1 MASAFGFSSSQAS
14 TVDNS
19 ITAQD
24 SEIVTGQK
32 AGNNA
37 VAADN
42 GAVVNITDGGAF
54 EVVENL
60 TNKAFSGIED
70 FITAIMGWTKEQNT
84 FALSGTTAL
93 LQNARELNQ
102 EAALT
107 SQQNLL
113 DFLFRSVSTI
123 FLLSQIFEMILSAFV
138 YDYYSINNISDLIF
152 DCFTLVFYLIVI
164 NNFIKCKDNLFF
176 GFYSILLLIISNY
189 ILPLITSIISGAL
202 QLLIIIPSITSAIAV
217 VYFIF
222 LCIENKK
229 RTPKSV
235 KWLKII
241 GIIFALLSIAY
252 GIFLLVD
259 TIQSFMLIVDSG
271 YIDIKNVFSLI
282 VYLIFCLNMIIGQPL
297 IFGFYPF
304 VLYKERYL

>member
-1 MASAFGFSSSQAS
+1 MKF
-14 TVDNS
+14 NRHL
-19 ITAQD
+19 
-24 SEIVTGQK
+24 VTRK
-32 AGNNA
+32 
-37 VAADN
+37 
-42 GAVVNITDGGAF
+42 
-54 EVVENL
+54 NL
-60 TNKAFSGIED
+60 ANLGI
-70 FITAIMGWTKEQNT
+70 I
-84 FALSGTTAL
+84 
-93 LQNARELNQ
+93 
-102 EAALT
+102 
-107 SQQNLL
+107 
-113 DFLFRSVSTI
+113 VSTI

-138 YDYYSINNISDLIF
+138 YDYYSINNISNLIF
-152 DCFTLVFYLIVI
+152 DCFSLVFYLIVI

-252 GIFLLVD
+252 GIFLLID

>member
-1 MASAFGFSSSQAS
+1 MKFKRHL
-14 TVDNS
+14 
-19 ITAQD
+19 
-24 SEIVTGQK
+24 VTRK
-32 AGNNA
+32 
-37 VAADN
+37 
-42 GAVVNITDGGAF
+42 
-54 EVVENL
+54 NL
-60 TNKAFSGIED
+60 ANLGI
-70 FITAIMGWTKEQNT
+70 I
-84 FALSGTTAL
+84 
-93 LQNARELNQ
+93 
-102 EAALT
+102 
-107 SQQNLL
+107 
-113 DFLFRSVSTI
+113 VSTI

-217 VYFIF
+217 VYFMF

-259 TIQSFMLIVDSG
+259 TIQSFILIVDSG

>member
-1 MASAFGFSSSQAS
+1 MKF
-14 TVDNS
+14 NRHL
-19 ITAQD
+19 
-24 SEIVTGQK
+24 VTRK
-32 AGNNA
+32 
-37 VAADN
+37 
-42 GAVVNITDGGAF
+42 
-54 EVVENL
+54 NL
-60 TNKAFSGIED
+60 ANLGI
-70 FITAIMGWTKEQNT
+70 I
-84 FALSGTTAL
+84 
-93 LQNARELNQ
+93 
-102 EAALT
+102 
-107 SQQNLL
+107 
-113 DFLFRSVSTI
+113 VSTI
-123 FLLSQIFEMILSAFV
+123 FLLSQIFEMILNAFV
-138 YDYYSINNISDLIF
+138 YDYYSINNISNLIF

-259 TIQSFMLIVDSG
+259 TIQSFMLVVDSG

>member
-1 MASAFGFSSSQAS
+1 MKF
-14 TVDNS
+14 NRHL
-19 ITAQD
+19 
-24 SEIVTGQK
+24 
-32 AGNNA
+32 
-37 VAADN
+37 VARK
-42 GAVVNITDGGAF
+42 
-54 EVVENL
+54 NL
-60 TNKAFSGIED
+60 ANLGI
-70 FITAIMGWTKEQNT
+70 I
-84 FALSGTTAL
+84 
-93 LQNARELNQ
+93 
-102 EAALT
+102 
-107 SQQNLL
+107 
-113 DFLFRSVSTI
+113 VSTI

-259 TIQSFMLIVDSG
+259 TIQSFILIVDSG
-271 YIDIKNVFSLI
+271 YINIKNVFSLI

>member
-1 MASAFGFSSSQAS
+1 MKF
-14 TVDNS
+14 NRHL
-19 ITAQD
+19 
-24 SEIVTGQK
+24 VTRK
-32 AGNNA
+32 
-37 VAADN
+37 
-42 GAVVNITDGGAF
+42 
-54 EVVENL
+54 NL
-60 TNKAFSGIED
+60 ANLGI
-70 FITAIMGWTKEQNT
+70 I
-84 FALSGTTAL
+84 
-93 LQNARELNQ
+93 
-102 EAALT
+102 
-107 SQQNLL
+107 
-113 DFLFRSVSTI
+113 VSTI

-217 VYFIF
+217 VYFMF

>member
-1 MASAFGFSSSQAS
+1 MKF
-14 TVDNS
+14 NRRL
-19 ITAQD
+19 
-24 SEIVTGQK
+24 VTRK
-32 AGNNA
+32 
-37 VAADN
+37 
-42 GAVVNITDGGAF
+42 
-54 EVVENL
+54 NL
-60 TNKAFSGIED
+60 ANLGI
-70 FITAIMGWTKEQNT
+70 I
-84 FALSGTTAL
+84 
-93 LQNARELNQ
+93 
-102 EAALT
+102 
-107 SQQNLL
+107 
-113 DFLFRSVSTI
+113 VSTI

-202 QLLIIIPSITSAIAV
+202 RLLIIIPSITSAIAV

-235 KWLKII
+235 KLLKII
-241 GIIFALLSIAY
+241 GIIFALLSVAY

-259 TIQSFMLIVDSG
+259 IIQSFILIADSG
-271 YIDIKNVFSLI
+271 YIDIKNIFSLI
-282 VYLIFCLNMIIGQPL
+282 IYLIFCLNMIIGQPL

>member
-1 MASAFGFSSSQAS
+1 MKFKRHL
-14 TVDNS
+14 
-19 ITAQD
+19 
-24 SEIVTGQK
+24 VTSK
-32 AGNNA
+32 
-37 VAADN
+37 
-42 GAVVNITDGGAF
+42 
-54 EVVENL
+54 NL
-60 TNKAFSGIED
+60 ANLGI
-70 FITAIMGWTKEQNT
+70 I
-84 FALSGTTAL
+84 
-93 LQNARELNQ
+93 
-102 EAALT
+102 
-107 SQQNLL
+107 
-113 DFLFRSVSTI
+113 VSTI

-152 DCFTLVFYLIVI
+152 DCFTIVFYLIVI

-259 TIQSFMLIVDSG
+259 TIQSFILIVDSG

>member
-113 DFLFRSVSTI
+113 DFLKFAAGGA
-123 FLLSQIFEMILSAFV
+123 E
-138 YDYYSINNISDLIF
+138 
-152 DCFTLVFYLIVI
+152 IV
-164 NNFIKCKDNLFF
+164 
-176 GFYSILLLIISNY
+176 
-189 ILPLITSIISGAL
+189 GA
-202 QLLIIIPSITSAIAV
+202 
-217 VYFIF
+217 
-222 LCIENKK
+222 
-229 RTPKSV
+229 
-235 KWLKII
+235 
-241 GIIFALLSIAY
+241 
-252 GIFLLVD
+252 
-259 TIQSFMLIVDSG
+259 
-271 YIDIKNVFSLI
+271 
-282 VYLIFCLNMIIGQPL
+282 VYLLNR
-297 IFGFYPF
+297 
-304 VLYKERYL
+304 K

>member
-1 MASAFGFSSSQAS
+1 MKFKRQL
-14 TVDNS
+14 
-19 ITAQD
+19 
-24 SEIVTGQK
+24 VTRK
-32 AGNNA
+32 
-37 VAADN
+37 
-42 GAVVNITDGGAF
+42 
-54 EVVENL
+54 NL
-60 TNKAFSGIED
+60 ANLGI
-70 FITAIMGWTKEQNT
+70 I
-84 FALSGTTAL
+84 
-93 LQNARELNQ
+93 
-102 EAALT
+102 
-107 SQQNLL
+107 
-113 DFLFRSVSTI
+113 VSTI

-202 QLLIIIPSITSAIAV
+202 QLLIIIPSITSALAV

-259 TIQSFMLIVDSG
+259 TIQSFILIVDSG

>member
-1 MASAFGFSSSQAS
+1 MKFKRHL
-14 TVDNS
+14 
-19 ITAQD
+19 
-24 SEIVTGQK
+24 VTRK
-32 AGNNA
+32 
-37 VAADN
+37 
-42 GAVVNITDGGAF
+42 
-54 EVVENL
+54 NL
-60 TNKAFSGIED
+60 ANLGI
-70 FITAIMGWTKEQNT
+70 I
-84 FALSGTTAL
+84 
-93 LQNARELNQ
+93 
-102 EAALT
+102 
-107 SQQNLL
+107 
-113 DFLFRSVSTI
+113 VSTI

-138 YDYYSINNISDLIF
+138 CDYYSINNISNLIF

>member
-1 MASAFGFSSSQAS
+1 MKF
-14 TVDNS
+14 NRHL
-19 ITAQD
+19 
-24 SEIVTGQK
+24 VTRK
-32 AGNNA
+32 
-37 VAADN
+37 
-42 GAVVNITDGGAF
+42 
-54 EVVENL
+54 NL
-60 TNKAFSGIED
+60 ANLGI
-70 FITAIMGWTKEQNT
+70 I
-84 FALSGTTAL
+84 
-93 LQNARELNQ
+93 
-102 EAALT
+102 
-107 SQQNLL
+107 
-113 DFLFRSVSTI
+113 VSTI

-138 YDYYSINNISDLIF
+138 YDYYSINNISNLIF

-271 YIDIKNVFSLI
+271 YIDTKNVFSLI

>member
-1 MASAFGFSSSQAS
+1 MKFKRHL
-14 TVDNS
+14 
-19 ITAQD
+19 
-24 SEIVTGQK
+24 VTRK
-32 AGNNA
+32 
-37 VAADN
+37 
-42 GAVVNITDGGAF
+42 
-54 EVVENL
+54 NL
-60 TNKAFSGIED
+60 ANLGI
-70 FITAIMGWTKEQNT
+70 I
-84 FALSGTTAL
+84 
-93 LQNARELNQ
+93 
-102 EAALT
+102 
-107 SQQNLL
+107 
-113 DFLFRSVSTI
+113 VSTI

-241 GIIFALLSIAY
+241 GVIFALLSIAY

-282 VYLIFCLNMIIGQPL
+282 VYLIFCLNMIVGQPL

>member
-1 MASAFGFSSSQAS
+1 MKFKRHL
-14 TVDNS
+14 
-19 ITAQD
+19 
-24 SEIVTGQK
+24 VTRK
-32 AGNNA
+32 
-37 VAADN
+37 
-42 GAVVNITDGGAF
+42 
-54 EVVENL
+54 NL
-60 TNKAFSGIED
+60 ANLGI
-70 FITAIMGWTKEQNT
+70 I
-84 FALSGTTAL
+84 
-93 LQNARELNQ
+93 
-102 EAALT
+102 
-107 SQQNLL
+107 
-113 DFLFRSVSTI
+113 VSTI
-123 FLLSQIFEMILSAFV
+123 FLLSQIFEMILSAFI

-259 TIQSFMLIVDSG
+259 TIQSFILIFDSG

>member
-1 MASAFGFSSSQAS
+1 MKFKRHL
-14 TVDNS
+14 
-19 ITAQD
+19 
-24 SEIVTGQK
+24 VTRK
-32 AGNNA
+32 
-37 VAADN
+37 
-42 GAVVNITDGGAF
+42 
-54 EVVENL
+54 NL
-60 TNKAFSGIED
+60 ANLGI
-70 FITAIMGWTKEQNT
+70 I
-84 FALSGTTAL
+84 
-93 LQNARELNQ
+93 
-102 EAALT
+102 
-107 SQQNLL
+107 
-113 DFLFRSVSTI
+113 VSTI

-259 TIQSFMLIVDSG
+259 TIQSFILIVDSG

-304 VLYKERYL
+304 VLYK

>member
-1 MASAFGFSSSQAS
+1 MKF
-14 TVDNS
+14 NRHL
-19 ITAQD
+19 
-24 SEIVTGQK
+24 VTRK
-32 AGNNA
+32 
-37 VAADN
+37 
-42 GAVVNITDGGAF
+42 
-54 EVVENL
+54 NL
-60 TNKAFSGIED
+60 ANLGI
-70 FITAIMGWTKEQNT
+70 I
-84 FALSGTTAL
+84 
-93 LQNARELNQ
+93 
-102 EAALT
+102 
-107 SQQNLL
+107 
-113 DFLFRSVSTI
+113 VSTI
-123 FLLSQIFEMILSAFV
+123 FLLSQIFEMILNAFV
-138 YDYYSINNISDLIF
+138 YDYYSINNISNLIF

>member
-1 MASAFGFSSSQAS
+1 MKF
-14 TVDNS
+14 NRHL
-19 ITAQD
+19 
-24 SEIVTGQK
+24 VTRK
-32 AGNNA
+32 
-37 VAADN
+37 
-42 GAVVNITDGGAF
+42 
-54 EVVENL
+54 NL
-60 TNKAFSGIED
+60 ANLGI
-70 FITAIMGWTKEQNT
+70 I
-84 FALSGTTAL
+84 
-93 LQNARELNQ
+93 
-102 EAALT
+102 
-107 SQQNLL
+107 
-113 DFLFRSVSTI
+113 VSTI

-152 DCFTLVFYLIVI
+152 DCFSLVFYLIVI

>member
-1 MASAFGFSSSQAS
+1 MKFKRHL
-14 TVDNS
+14 
-19 ITAQD
+19 
-24 SEIVTGQK
+24 VTRK
-32 AGNNA
+32 
-37 VAADN
+37 
-42 GAVVNITDGGAF
+42 
-54 EVVENL
+54 NL
-60 TNKAFSGIED
+60 ANLGI
-70 FITAIMGWTKEQNT
+70 I
-84 FALSGTTAL
+84 
-93 LQNARELNQ
+93 
-102 EAALT
+102 
-107 SQQNLL
+107 
-113 DFLFRSVSTI
+113 VSTI

-259 TIQSFMLIVDSG
+259 TIQSFMLLADSG

>member
-1 MASAFGFSSSQAS
+1 MKFKRHL
-14 TVDNS
+14 
-19 ITAQD
+19 
-24 SEIVTGQK
+24 VTRK
-32 AGNNA
+32 KLA
-37 VAADN
+37 
-42 GAVVNITDGGAF
+42 
-54 EVVENL
+54 NL
-60 TNKAFSGIED
+60 GI
-70 FITAIMGWTKEQNT
+70 I
-84 FALSGTTAL
+84 
-93 LQNARELNQ
+93 
-102 EAALT
+102 
-107 SQQNLL
+107 
-113 DFLFRSVSTI
+113 VSTI

-259 TIQSFMLIVDSG
+259 TIQSFILIVDSG

>member
-1 MASAFGFSSSQAS
+1 MKFNRQL
-14 TVDNS
+14 
-19 ITAQD
+19 
-24 SEIVTGQK
+24 VTRK
-32 AGNNA
+32 
-37 VAADN
+37 
-42 GAVVNITDGGAF
+42 
-54 EVVENL
+54 NL
-60 TNKAFSGIED
+60 ANLGI
-70 FITAIMGWTKEQNT
+70 I
-84 FALSGTTAL
+84 
-93 LQNARELNQ
+93 
-102 EAALT
+102 
-107 SQQNLL
+107 
-113 DFLFRSVSTI
+113 VSTI

-138 YDYYSINNISDLIF
+138 YDYYSINNISNLIF

-202 QLLIIIPSITSAIAV
+202 QLLLIIPSLTSAIAV

>member
-1 MASAFGFSSSQAS
+1 MKFKRHL
-14 TVDNS
+14 
-19 ITAQD
+19 
-24 SEIVTGQK
+24 VTRK
-32 AGNNA
+32 
-37 VAADN
+37 
-42 GAVVNITDGGAF
+42 
-54 EVVENL
+54 NL
-60 TNKAFSGIED
+60 ANLGI
-70 FITAIMGWTKEQNT
+70 I
-84 FALSGTTAL
+84 
-93 LQNARELNQ
+93 
-102 EAALT
+102 
-107 SQQNLL
+107 
-113 DFLFRSVSTI
+113 VSTI

-259 TIQSFMLIVDSG
+259 TIQSFILMVDSG

-304 VLYKERYL
+304 VL

>member
-1 MASAFGFSSSQAS
+1 MKF
-14 TVDNS
+14 NRHL
-19 ITAQD
+19 
-24 SEIVTGQK
+24 VTRK
-32 AGNNA
+32 
-37 VAADN
+37 
-42 GAVVNITDGGAF
+42 
-54 EVVENL
+54 NL
-60 TNKAFSGIED
+60 ANLGI
-70 FITAIMGWTKEQNT
+70 I
-84 FALSGTTAL
+84 
-93 LQNARELNQ
+93 
-102 EAALT
+102 
-107 SQQNLL
+107 
-113 DFLFRSVSTI
+113 VSTI
-123 FLLSQIFEMILSAFV
+123 FLLSQIFEMILNAFV
-138 YDYYSINNISDLIF
+138 YDYYSINNISNLIF

-271 YIDIKNVFSLI
+271 YIDTKNVFSLI

>member
-1 MASAFGFSSSQAS
+1 MKFNRQL
-14 TVDNS
+14 
-19 ITAQD
+19 
-24 SEIVTGQK
+24 VTRK
-32 AGNNA
+32 
-37 VAADN
+37 
-42 GAVVNITDGGAF
+42 
-54 EVVENL
+54 NL
-60 TNKAFSGIED
+60 ANLGI
-70 FITAIMGWTKEQNT
+70 I
-84 FALSGTTAL
+84 
-93 LQNARELNQ
+93 
-102 EAALT
+102 
-107 SQQNLL
+107 
-113 DFLFRSVSTI
+113 VSTI
-123 FLLSQIFEMILSAFV
+123 FLLSQIFEMIFSAFV

-259 TIQSFMLIVDSG
+259 TIQSFILIVDSG

>member
-1 MASAFGFSSSQAS
+1 MKFNSQL
-14 TVDNS
+14 
-19 ITAQD
+19 
-24 SEIVTGQK
+24 VTRK
-32 AGNNA
+32 
-37 VAADN
+37 
-42 GAVVNITDGGAF
+42 
-54 EVVENL
+54 NL
-60 TNKAFSGIED
+60 ANLGI
-70 FITAIMGWTKEQNT
+70 I
-84 FALSGTTAL
+84 
-93 LQNARELNQ
+93 
-102 EAALT
+102 
-107 SQQNLL
+107 
-113 DFLFRSVSTI
+113 VSTI

-164 NNFIKCKDNLFF
+164 NNFIKCKNNLFF

-202 QLLIIIPSITSAIAV
+202 QLLIIIPSITSALAV

-259 TIQSFMLIVDSG
+259 TIQSFILIVDSG

>member
-1 MASAFGFSSSQAS
+1 MKFNRQL
-14 TVDNS
+14 
-19 ITAQD
+19 
-24 SEIVTGQK
+24 VTRK
-32 AGNNA
+32 
-37 VAADN
+37 
-42 GAVVNITDGGAF
+42 
-54 EVVENL
+54 NL
-60 TNKAFSGIED
+60 ANLGI
-70 FITAIMGWTKEQNT
+70 I
-84 FALSGTTAL
+84 
-93 LQNARELNQ
+93 
-102 EAALT
+102 
-107 SQQNLL
+107 
-113 DFLFRSVSTI
+113 VSTI
-123 FLLSQIFEMILSAFV
+123 FLLSQIFEMILNAFV
-138 YDYYSINNISDLIF
+138 YDYYSINNISNLIF

>member
-1 MASAFGFSSSQAS
+1 MKF
-14 TVDNS
+14 NRHL
-19 ITAQD
+19 
-24 SEIVTGQK
+24 VTRK
-32 AGNNA
+32 
-37 VAADN
+37 
-42 GAVVNITDGGAF
+42 
-54 EVVENL
+54 NL
-60 TNKAFSGIED
+60 ANLGI
-70 FITAIMGWTKEQNT
+70 I
-84 FALSGTTAL
+84 
-93 LQNARELNQ
+93 
-102 EAALT
+102 
-107 SQQNLL
+107 
-113 DFLFRSVSTI
+113 VSTI
-123 FLLSQIFEMILSAFV
+123 FLLSQIFEMILNAFV
-138 YDYYSINNISDLIF
+138 YDYYSINNISNLIF
-152 DCFTLVFYLIVI
+152 DCFSLVFYLIVI

-297 IFGFYPF
+297 IFGLYPF

>member
-1 MASAFGFSSSQAS
+1 MKFNRQL
-14 TVDNS
+14 
-19 ITAQD
+19 
-24 SEIVTGQK
+24 VTRK
-32 AGNNA
+32 
-37 VAADN
+37 
-42 GAVVNITDGGAF
+42 
-54 EVVENL
+54 NL
-60 TNKAFSGIED
+60 ANLGI
-70 FITAIMGWTKEQNT
+70 I
-84 FALSGTTAL
+84 
-93 LQNARELNQ
+93 
-102 EAALT
+102 
-107 SQQNLL
+107 
-113 DFLFRSVSTI
+113 VSTI
-123 FLLSQIFEMILSAFV
+123 FLLLQIFEMILSAFV

-164 NNFIKCKDNLFF
+164 NNFIKCKNNLFF

-235 KWLKII
+235 KCLKII

>member
-1 MASAFGFSSSQAS
+1 MKFKRHL
-14 TVDNS
+14 
-19 ITAQD
+19 
-24 SEIVTGQK
+24 VTRK
-32 AGNNA
+32 
-37 VAADN
+37 
-42 GAVVNITDGGAF
+42 
-54 EVVENL
+54 NL
-60 TNKAFSGIED
+60 ANLGI
-70 FITAIMGWTKEQNT
+70 I
-84 FALSGTTAL
+84 
-93 LQNARELNQ
+93 
-102 EAALT
+102 
-107 SQQNLL
+107 
-113 DFLFRSVSTI
+113 VSTI
-123 FLLSQIFEMILSAFV
+123 FLLSQIFKMILSAFV

-259 TIQSFMLIVDSG
+259 TIQSFILIVDSG

-282 VYLIFCLNMIIGQPL
+282 VYLIFCLNMIVGQPL

>member
-1 MASAFGFSSSQAS
+1 MKFNRQL
-14 TVDNS
+14 
-19 ITAQD
+19 
-24 SEIVTGQK
+24 VTRK
-32 AGNNA
+32 
-37 VAADN
+37 
-42 GAVVNITDGGAF
+42 
-54 EVVENL
+54 NL
-60 TNKAFSGIED
+60 ANLGI
-70 FITAIMGWTKEQNT
+70 I
-84 FALSGTTAL
+84 
-93 LQNARELNQ
+93 
-102 EAALT
+102 
-107 SQQNLL
+107 
-113 DFLFRSVSTI
+113 VSTI
-123 FLLSQIFEMILSAFV
+123 FLLSQIFEMILNAFV

>member
-1 MASAFGFSSSQAS
+1 MKFKRHL
-14 TVDNS
+14 
-19 ITAQD
+19 
-24 SEIVTGQK
+24 VTRK
-32 AGNNA
+32 
-37 VAADN
+37 
-42 GAVVNITDGGAF
+42 
-54 EVVENL
+54 NL
-60 TNKAFSGIED
+60 ANLGI
-70 FITAIMGWTKEQNT
+70 I
-84 FALSGTTAL
+84 
-93 LQNARELNQ
+93 
-102 EAALT
+102 
-107 SQQNLL
+107 
-113 DFLFRSVSTI
+113 VSTI

-138 YDYYSINNISDLIF
+138 YDYYSINNIRDLIF

>member
-1 MASAFGFSSSQAS
+1 MKFNRQL
-14 TVDNS
+14 
-19 ITAQD
+19 
-24 SEIVTGQK
+24 VTRK
-32 AGNNA
+32 
-37 VAADN
+37 
-42 GAVVNITDGGAF
+42 
-54 EVVENL
+54 NL
-60 TNKAFSGIED
+60 ANLGI
-70 FITAIMGWTKEQNT
+70 I
-84 FALSGTTAL
+84 
-93 LQNARELNQ
+93 
-102 EAALT
+102 
-107 SQQNLL
+107 
-113 DFLFRSVSTI
+113 VSTI

-138 YDYYSINNISDLIF
+138 YDYYSINNISNLIF

>member
-1 MASAFGFSSSQAS
+1 MKLNRQL
-14 TVDNS
+14 
-19 ITAQD
+19 
-24 SEIVTGQK
+24 VTRK
-32 AGNNA
+32 
-37 VAADN
+37 
-42 GAVVNITDGGAF
+42 
-54 EVVENL
+54 NL
-60 TNKAFSGIED
+60 ANLGI
-70 FITAIMGWTKEQNT
+70 I
-84 FALSGTTAL
+84 
-93 LQNARELNQ
+93 
-102 EAALT
+102 
-107 SQQNLL
+107 
-113 DFLFRSVSTI
+113 VSTI

-152 DCFTLVFYLIVI
+152 DCFTIVFYLIVI

-259 TIQSFMLIVDSG
+259 TIQSFILIVDSG

>member
-1 MASAFGFSSSQAS
+1 MKF
-14 TVDNS
+14 
-19 ITAQD
+19 
-24 SEIVTGQK
+24 K
-32 AGNNA
+32 RHL
-37 VAADN
+37 VARK
-42 GAVVNITDGGAF
+42 
-54 EVVENL
+54 NL
-60 TNKAFSGIED
+60 ANLGI
-70 FITAIMGWTKEQNT
+70 I
-84 FALSGTTAL
+84 
-93 LQNARELNQ
+93 
-102 EAALT
+102 
-107 SQQNLL
+107 
-113 DFLFRSVSTI
+113 VSTI

-164 NNFIKCKDNLFF
+164 NNFNKCKDNLFF

-259 TIQSFMLIVDSG
+259 TIQSFMLMVDSG

>member
-1 MASAFGFSSSQAS
+1 MKFNRQL
-14 TVDNS
+14 
-19 ITAQD
+19 ITR
-24 SEIVTGQK
+24 K
-32 AGNNA
+32 
-37 VAADN
+37 
-42 GAVVNITDGGAF
+42 
-54 EVVENL
+54 NL
-60 TNKAFSGIED
+60 ANLGI
-70 FITAIMGWTKEQNT
+70 I
-84 FALSGTTAL
+84 
-93 LQNARELNQ
+93 
-102 EAALT
+102 
-107 SQQNLL
+107 
-113 DFLFRSVSTI
+113 VSTI

>member
-1 MASAFGFSSSQAS
+1 MKFNRQL
-14 TVDNS
+14 
-19 ITAQD
+19 
-24 SEIVTGQK
+24 VTRK
-32 AGNNA
+32 
-37 VAADN
+37 
-42 GAVVNITDGGAF
+42 
-54 EVVENL
+54 NL
-60 TNKAFSGIED
+60 ANLGI
-70 FITAIMGWTKEQNT
+70 I
-84 FALSGTTAL
+84 
-93 LQNARELNQ
+93 
-102 EAALT
+102 
-107 SQQNLL
+107 
-113 DFLFRSVSTI
+113 VSTI
-123 FLLSQIFEMILSAFV
+123 FLLSQIFEMILNAFV

-252 GIFLLVD
+252 GIFLFVD

>member
-1 MASAFGFSSSQAS
+1 MKFKRHL
-14 TVDNS
+14 
-19 ITAQD
+19 
-24 SEIVTGQK
+24 VTRK
-32 AGNNA
+32 
-37 VAADN
+37 
-42 GAVVNITDGGAF
+42 
-54 EVVENL
+54 NL
-60 TNKAFSGIED
+60 ANLGI
-70 FITAIMGWTKEQNT
+70 I
-84 FALSGTTAL
+84 
-93 LQNARELNQ
+93 
-102 EAALT
+102 
-107 SQQNLL
+107 
-113 DFLFRSVSTI
+113 VSTI

-259 TIQSFMLIVDSG
+259 TIQSFILIVDSG

-282 VYLIFCLNMIIGQPL
+282 VYLIFCLNMIVGQPL